1 MSTNTAIYQSASVV
15 VFIMSVPLLR
25 ERVTLT
31 KTFSVILTVV
41 GVCLISLYS
50 LKEGNSKVVSNTSA
64 LLLEEDLETSD
75 NSSVRNTPLG
85 YVVSSMFIVCIL

>member
-1 MSTNTAIYQSASVV
+1 
-15 VFIMSVPLLR
+15 MSVPLLR

-41 GVCLISLYS
+41 GVCLISIFS
-50 LKEGNSKVVSNTSA
+50 LTEGNSKVVSNTSA

-85 YVVSSMFIVCIL
+85 YVVSSRTIVCIL